1 MIDINKISGFMIA
14 KDLNMNINT
23 IVRNS
28 LAGEDIRF
36 KYKNSKMN
44 IVFKPIELLINSRRI
59 IKVGSSSTK
68 DKDFV
73 RVTIEKVRQIVS
85 GVDMKI
91 TYNDKLKKYIVR

>member
-1 MIDINKISGFMIA
+1 MIDINNISGFMIA

>member
-59 IKVGSSSTK
+59 VKVGSSSTK

-73 RVTIEKVRQIVS
+73 RVTIDKVKQIVS